1 MTASRAHQSEVA
13 DRRRNLARLR
23 RQGVR
28 FDDERIL
35 DLGYASASAARR
47 DMNRALT
54 RNREEEALEVA
65 TYRQQE
71 NERLDELLQAA
82 WPRATEPQPIFD
94 KEGMV
99 VGEAIDI
106 RAVDTVLRLMD
117 RRAKLNGLDMPVRTE
132 ISGPDGGAIPFNNG
146 ELAELEALIAI
157 SGQEEAE
164 APAIDLDAYAYEEDQ
179 DEDVEEDDVDDDED
193 A

>member
-1 MTASRAHQSEVA
+1 MSE
-13 DRRRNLARLR
+13 RRRKLARLR

-28 FDDERIL
+28 FDDDRIL
-35 DLGYASASAARR
+35 DLGYASANAARR

-54 RNREEEALEVA
+54 RNREAEALEVA

-71 NERLDELLQAA
+71 NERLDELLEAA

-94 KEGMV
+94 KEGIV
-99 VGEAIDI
+99 VGKAIDM

-132 ISGPDGGAIPFNNG
+132 ISGPDGGAIPFSNG
-146 ELAELEALIAI
+146 ELSELEALIDI

-164 APAIDLDAYAYEEDQ
+164 APAIDPDAHED
-179 DEDVEEDDVDDDED
+179 DEDGDGDVEEDDVDDDED

>member
-1 MTASRAHQSEVA
+1 MSASRAHQSEVA
-13 DRRRNLARLR
+13 ERRRNLARLR

-35 DLGYASASAARR
+35 ALGYTSASAARR

-71 NERLDELLQAA
+71 NERLDALLEAA

-94 KEGMV
+94 KDGIV
-99 VGEAIDI
+99 VGEAIDM

-157 SGQEEAE
+157 SDQEEAE
-164 APAIDLDAYAYEEDQ
+164 APTIDPDDYSE
-179 DEDVEEDDVDDDED
+179 DEDEEDDSAEGDVDDED

>member
-1 MTASRAHQSEVA
+1 MTASRAQQTEVA
-13 DRRRNLARLR
+13 ERRRDLARLR

-35 DLGYASASAARR
+35 NLGYSSASAARR

-54 RNREEEALEVA
+54 RNREEESLEVA

-71 NERLDELLQAA
+71 NERLDALLEAA

-94 KEGMV
+94 KDGVV
-99 VGEAIDI
+99 VGEAIDM

-132 ISGPDGGAIPFNNG
+132 ISGPDGGAIPFSNG

-157 SGQEEAE
+157 SDQDEAE
-164 APAIDLDAYAYEEDQ
+164 IPAIDPDAYA
-179 DEDVEEDDVDDDED
+179 DEDDED
-193 A
+193 DEGDEGDVGDEDA